1 MSDFILAYNIMIF
14 VVIFTFIQA
23 IIVYCIIA
31 FKFKWPMDIMDFL
44 FLLFSPTG
52 GYRIYLIYK
61 HIYCNRYDIPKDLSL
76 LGIKKYIEKENKEK
90 ELKSANKE
98 YRNSIKNLVEKSNRY
113 RL

>member
-14 VVIFTFIQA
+14 VVIFTTVQA
-23 IIVYCIIA
+23 LIVYYITS

-52 GYRIYLIYK
+52 GYRVYLMYK
-61 HIYCNRYDIPKDLSL
+61 HRYCNRYDIPKDLSL
-76 LGIKKYIEKENKEK
+76 SSIKKYIEKKEKEK

-98 YRNSIKNLVEKSNRY
+98 YRNNIKTLVEKSNRY
-113 RL
+113 

>member
-14 VVIFTFIQA
+14 VVIFTTIQA
-23 IIVYCIIA
+23 LIVYYIIS

-52 GYRIYLIYK
+52 GYRVYLVYK
-61 HIYCNRYDIPKDLSL
+61 HRYCNRYDIPKDLSL
-76 LGIKKYIEKENKEK
+76 LSIKKYIEKEKKEK

>member
-23 IIVYCIIA
+23 IIVYCIIT

-61 HIYCNRYDIPKDLSL
+61 HRYCNRYDIPKDLSL
-76 LGIKKYIEKENKEK
+76 SGIKKYIEKENKEK

>member
-52 GYRIYLIYK
+52 GYRVYLMYK
-61 HIYCNRYDIPKDLSL
+61 HRYCNRYDIPKDLSL
-76 LGIKKYIEKENKEK
+76 LGIKKYREKEKK

>member
-14 VVIFTFIQA
+14 VVIFTTVQA
-23 IIVYCIIA
+23 LIVYYITS

-52 GYRIYLIYK
+52 GYRVYLMYK
-61 HIYCNRYDIPKDLSL
+61 HRYCNRYDIPKDLSL
-76 LGIKKYIEKENKEK
+76 SSIKKYIEKEKKEK

-98 YRNSIKNLVEKSNRY
+98 YRNNIKTLVEKSNRY
-113 RL
+113 

>member
-14 VVIFTFIQA
+14 VVIFTIIQA
-23 IIVYCIIA
+23 LIVYYIIS

-52 GYRIYLIYK
+52 GYRVYLVYK
-61 HIYCNRYDIPKDLSL
+61 HRYCNRYDIPKDLSL
-76 LGIKKYIEKENKEK
+76 LSIKKYIEKEKKEK

>member
-14 VVIFTFIQA
+14 VVIFTTIQA
-23 IIVYCIIA
+23 LIVYYIIS

-52 GYRIYLIYK
+52 GYRVYLMYK
-61 HIYCNRYDIPKDLSL
+61 HRYCNRYDIPKDLSL
-76 LGIKKYIEKENKEK
+76 LGIKIYKEKEKKEK

-113 RL
+113 